1 MTQKKKIGLALGS
14 GSARG
19 WSHIG
24 VIQSLKEHDIPIDVV
39 CGSSMGAVVGGA
51 YAAGILTSLEELARE
66 FSWLDFLK
74 FMDVSLS
81 RRGLLNGNRITE
93 FFRDKISD
101 MDIENL
107 LIPYGAVTVELYTGK
122 EIAIRKGPL
131 IDALRASFS
140 FPGLFTPFHKNN
152 QWFVDGGLINPVP
165 VSLCR
170 AMGADIV
177 IAVNLNYGILQK
189 RVFMH
194 SSGTNLPAHDKP
206 VHDKP
211 ADTLMD
217 YLSTKFPFLKKMETA
232 DSRSEKTPNMIEVMM
247 KSIYIMQDRITKQ
260 RMVEDPPDISIV
272 PHLSDVSLLDFNKA
286 IDVIEEGRRATLAK
300 LPAIMK
306 KIS

>member
-1 MTQKKKIGLALGS
+1 MTKKKKIGLALGS

-24 VIQSLKEHDIPIDVV
+24 VIQSLKEHDIPLDIV

-51 YAAGILTSLEELARE
+51 YAAGILSSLEELARE

-101 MDIENL
+101 MNIENL
-107 LIPYGAVTVELYTGK
+107 QIPYGAVAVELYTGE
-122 EIAIRKGPL
+122 EIAILNGPL

-140 FPGLFTPFHKNN
+140 FPGLFTPFHKDN
-152 QWFVDGGLINPVP
+152 QWFIDGGLINPVP

-177 IAVNLNYGILQK
+177 IAVNLNDGILQK

-194 SSGTNLPAHDKP
+194 SSDANLPSL
-206 VHDKP
+206 DKP

-217 YLSTKFPFLKKMETA
+217 YLSAKFPFLKRMENQ
-232 DSRSEKTPNMIEVMM
+232 DSRSEKIPNMIEVMM

-260 RMVEDPPDISIV
+260 RMVEDPPDISIT
-272 PHLSDVSLLDFNKA
+272 PRLSDVSLLDFNKA
-286 IDVIEEGRRATLAK
+286 RDVIEEGQRATLVK
-300 LPAIMK
+300 LPAILK

>member
-1 MTQKKKIGLALGS
+1 MAYKKKIGLVLGS

-24 VIQSLKEHDIPIDVV
+24 VIQSLIEHDIPLDIV

-51 YAAGILTSLEELARE
+51 YAAGILSSLEELARE

-101 MDIENL
+101 TNIENL
-107 LIPYGAVTVELYTGK
+107 LIPYGAVAVELYTGE
-122 EIAIRKGPL
+122 EIAIRQGPL

-140 FPGLFTPFHKNN
+140 FPGLFTPFHKDN
-152 QWFVDGGLINPVP
+152 QWFIDGGLINPVP

-170 AMGADIV
+170 TMGADIV
-177 IAVNLNYGILQK
+177 IAVNLNDGILGK
-189 RVFMH
+189 RVFLH
-194 SSGTNLPAHDKP
+194 SADTNIPLHDKS
-206 VHDKP
+206 
-211 ADTLMD
+211 ADTPTD
-217 YLSTKFPFLKKMETA
+217 FFSIKFPFLKRMENS
-232 DSRSEKTPNMIEVMM
+232 DSRSEKIPNMIEVMM

-272 PHLSDVSLLDFNKA
+272 PQLSDVSLLDFNKA
-286 IDVIEEGRRATLAK
+286 RDVIEEGRRATLDK
-300 LPAIMK
+300 LPAILQ

>member
-1 MTQKKKIGLALGS
+1 MTHKKKIGLALGS

-24 VIQSLKEHDIPIDVV
+24 VIQSLKEQDIPLDIV

-51 YAAGILTSLEELARE
+51 YAAGILSSLEELARE

-81 RRGLLNGNRITE
+81 RRGLFNGNRITE

-101 MDIENL
+101 TNIENL
-107 LIPYGAVTVELYTGK
+107 LIPYGAVAVELYTGE
-122 EIAIRKGPL
+122 EIAIRSGPL

-140 FPGLFTPFHKNN
+140 FPGLFTPFHRDN
-152 QWFVDGGLINPVP
+152 QWFIDGGLINPVP

-177 IAVNLNYGILQK
+177 IAVNLNDGILDK
-189 RVFMH
+189 RVFLH
-194 SSGTNLPAHDKP
+194 SSSTNPSSQ
-206 VHDKP
+206 DKP

-217 YLSTKFPFLKKMETA
+217 FLSTKFPFLKRMENQ
-232 DSRSEKTPNMIEVMM
+232 DSRSERIPNMIEVMM

-272 PHLSDVSLLDFNKA
+272 PRLSDVSLLDFNKA
-286 IDVIEEGRRATLAK
+286 RDVIEEGRRATLDK
-300 LPAIMK
+300 LPAILK

>member
-1 MTQKKKIGLALGS
+1 MTQQKKIGLALGS

-24 VIQSLKEHDIPIDVV
+24 VIKALKEHDIPVDIV

-51 YAAGILTSLEELARE
+51 YAAGILNSLEELARE

-81 RRGLLNGNRITE
+81 RRGLLSGNRITE

-107 LIPYGAVTVELYTGK
+107 PTPYGAVTVDLYTGE
-122 EIAIRKGPL
+122 EIFIRKGPL
-131 IDALRASFS
+131 LDALRASFS

-152 QWFVDGGLINPVP
+152 QWLIDGGLINPVP

-177 IAVNLNYGILQK
+177 IAVNLNDEILKK
-189 RVFMH
+189 RVFLH
-194 SSGTNLPAHDKP
+194 SADNTDTSLPSLDK
-206 VHDKP
+206 HGDS
-211 ADTLMD
+211 LMD
-217 YLSTKFPFLKKMETA
+217 FLTAKFPFLKRMENHDLPT
-232 DSRSEKTPNMIEVMM
+232 EKIPNMIEVMM

-260 RMVEDPPDISIV
+260 RMVEDPPDISIT
-272 PHLSDVSLLDFNKA
+272 PSLSDVSLLNFNKA
-286 IDVIEEGRRATLAK
+286 RDTIEEGRRATLTK
-300 LPAIMK
+300 LPEIME

>member
-1 MTQKKKIGLALGS
+1 MKKKIGLALGS

-24 VIQSLKEHDIPIDVV
+24 IIQCLKKHDVPLDIV

-51 YAAGILTSLEELARE
+51 YAAGILNALEEVARE

-74 FMDVSLS
+74 LMDISLS
-81 RRGLLNGNRITE
+81 RRGLINGHRITD
-93 FFRDKISD
+93 FFRNKISD
-101 MDIENL
+101 TDIENL
-107 LIPYGAVTVELYTGK
+107 PIPYGAVAVDLYTGE
-122 EIAIRKGPL
+122 EIPIRTGPL

-152 QWFVDGGLINPVP
+152 QWLVDGGLINPVP

-177 IAVNLNYGILQK
+177 IAVNLNNEMMK
-189 RVFMH
+189 RRVFLH
-194 SSGTNLPAHDKP
+194 GSNTNISPHDKP
-206 VHDKP
+206 I
-211 ADTLMD
+211 DTPMD
-217 YLSTKFPFLKKMETA
+217 FLTAKFPFLKRMENH
-232 DSRSEKTPNMIEVMM
+232 DSPSEKTPNMVEVMM

-260 RMVEDPPDISIV
+260 RMVEDPPDVSIE
-272 PHLSDVSLLDFNKA
+272 PQLPDVSMLNFNKA
-286 IDVIEEGRRATLAK
+286 KDVIEEGRRATMAI
-300 LPAIMK
+300 LPEIRK